1 MVAVF
6 VDEDVE
12 YVVVEVHVVVVVH
25 VVIEVH
31 VVVEEYVAVVVVL
44 EVGVEG
50 EVEPLDQVSSFPMR
64 TRTLAGWR
72 CRSESWIMT
81 L

>member
-25 VVIEVH
+25 VVEVR
-31 VVVEEYVAVVVVL
+31 VVVEEYVAVVAVL
-44 EVGVEG
+44 EVRVED

-64 TRTLAGWR
+64 TRTLAGRR